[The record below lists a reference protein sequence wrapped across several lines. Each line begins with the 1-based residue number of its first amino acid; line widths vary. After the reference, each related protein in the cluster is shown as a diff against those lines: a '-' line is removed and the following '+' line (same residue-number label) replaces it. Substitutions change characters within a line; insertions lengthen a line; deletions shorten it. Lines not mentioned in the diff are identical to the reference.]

1 MTKTLH
7 TPVLRVR
14 HHEGVELVQRSLG
27 DIRADLE
34 LGVTAERKRG
44 DEENEVPDC
53 VRRLRFRI
61 LLQPAKKVCK
71 NFANSFPILSVQTFP
86 HILEK
91 ELGEEDVTLARSEVI
106 EQRLRVGRRVL
117 EEAEDGDEH
126 LHDLERRELRRS
138 LHVLDAE
145 RDAALVCND

>member
-1 MTKTLH
+1 MQAH
-7 TPVLRVR
+7 F
-14 HHEGVELVQRSLG
+14 
-27 DIRADLE
+27 
-34 LGVTAERKRG
+34 
-44 DEENEVPDC
+44 
-53 VRRLRFRI
+53 RFFR
-61 LLQPAKKVCK
+61 CK
-71 NFANSFPILSVQTFP
+71 LFS

-91 ELGEEDVTLARSEVI
+91 ELREEDVALARSEVI